1 VYLGGRRIRDPI
13 KLVGYDV
20 ILTTYNTLSVEYT
33 SMTNGGSRPTKSTNK
48 QPPTKKQKKIDSF
61 PMFQI
66 KFFRIILDEAHNIKN
81 RKSLQAKAATSVD
94 AECRWAVTGTP
105 IHNHID
111 DLFSLFHFLRV
122 NPHGDWRWWSKN
134 IAKPFEKKKPE
145 AVEALQTVMKEL
157 LIRRTKNKKVNG
169 EKIISLPE

>member
-1 VYLGGRRIRDPI
+1 
-13 KLVGYDV
+13 
-20 ILTTYNTLSVEYT
+20 
-33 SMTNGGSRPTKSTNK
+33 
-48 QPPTKKQKKIDSF
+48 
-61 PMFQI
+61 MFQI

-169 EKIISLPE
+169 EKIIKLPEKSVRLMKLEFGEAERILYRELYEYAKGKFNEFVKNGTVMKNYANILGIFI